1 MTSIRNI
8 RENYYRFAENEML
21 NAMNNFMP
29 RYYTIKMK
37 WTNYLKSYIANIEII
52 RNREYE

>member
-37 WTNYLKSYIANIEII
+37 WTNCLKSYIANIEII